1 MSQQPRACVL
11 SDRESQLTAAFVP
24 AAGMIGVS
32 LADDGVELLGQRRGL
47 DAYRSSG
54 KTMGIPL
61 LHPWANRLSAS
72 DYTVAG
78 ETVALAPDAV
88 GVHHDN
94 NGLPMHGLLAARP
107 DWRVESVAADE
118 LVAVFDFGA
127 CPELLASF
135 PFPHRLTLAVSLA
148 GRRLTLRTTLAAT
161 SAKPVPV
168 SFGFHPYLCIPDAP
182 RERWEV
188 ELPPRRRLVL
198 DGCGIPTGEGTNE
211 PGETAVLEDRVF
223 DDGYDTITAGA
234 VFAVSAGKRRLEVSF
249 DEGYPCA
256 QIFAPAG
263 EKVICFEPMAAPTNA
278 LRSGDQLRFARPGE
292 PYTAQFSIM
301 VC

>member
-1 MSQQPRACVL
+1 MQACVL

-24 AAGMIGVS
+24 TAGMIGVS
-32 LADDGVELLGQRRGL
+32 LADNGVELLGQRRGL

-72 DYTVAG
+72 DYAVAG

-118 LVAVFDFGA
+118 LVVVFDFGA

-198 DGCGIPTGEGTNE
+198 DGCGIPTGEGANE
-211 PGETAVLEDRVF
+211 PGETAVLGDRVF
-223 DDGYDTITAGA
+223 DDGYDTIAAGA
-234 VFAVSAGKRRLEVSF
+234 VFAVSAGRRRLEVSL

-263 EKVICFEPMAAPTNA
+263 EEVVCFEPMTAPTNA
-278 LRSGDQLRFARPGE
+278 LRSGDQLQFARPGK
-292 PYTAQFSIM
+292 PYNAQFSITARPAP
-301 VC
+301 